1 MEILLGILMCSLGLA
16 FSVVLALFLYKEKE
30 PTKAP
35 EGLTRL
41 FHEEHKNT
49 AESVAVGR

>member
-1 MEILLGILMCSLGLA
+1 MEILLAILMCGLGLA

-35 EGLTRL
+35 EGLAQ
-41 FHEEHKNT
+41 FSKPIK
-49 AESVAVGR
+49 A